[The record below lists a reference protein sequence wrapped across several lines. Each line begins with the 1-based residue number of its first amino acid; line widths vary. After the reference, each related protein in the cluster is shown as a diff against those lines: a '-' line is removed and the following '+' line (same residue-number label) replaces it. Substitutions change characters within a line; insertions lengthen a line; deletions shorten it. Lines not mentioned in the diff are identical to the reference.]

1 MIWNAPTNYAAT
13 GQSSIAANSAEL
25 RTRGFEF
32 ELGVDIIKTP
42 DILWSFGVNGAH
54 YKTILTKVPEGTG
67 SDKLNGMWEAN
78 PDGWTA
84 AGTGTISNGAF
95 YLRGVGKPYYNVYQ
109 YLYGGVDQ
117 ATGLPLI
124 SSTVTSEN
132 IEALRASHYVGEL
145 KEGNMVYTTNH
156 SLATRQEIGDATP
169 KLIGGFNTSFRW
181 KDLDFAATFAFQCGG
196 KFFSNEYA
204 LNLYNNQKLAGALS
218 AEMKGNTWTPDNTGA
233 KFPMQMYGTTYTNG
247 AEIGSW
253 MYTDMSLFDA
263 SYLSVKN
270 ITVGYNF
277 PQKWMDKIGI
287 GGIRVYASL
296 DNMWLITS
304 KSGID
309 PRQSLVGGMEV
320 GAMGYPQMRTCS
332 LGVNITF

>member
-1 MIWNAPTNYAAT
+1 M
-13 GQSSIAANSAEL
+13 
-25 RTRGFEF
+25 
-32 ELGVDIIKTP
+32 
-42 DILWSFGVNGAH
+42 SFGVNGAH

-132 IEALRASHYVGEL
+132 IEALRASHYVGDL

-169 KLIGGFNTSFRW
+169 KLIGGFNTSFPLERPPTSR
-181 KDLDFAATFAFQCGG
+181 L
-196 KFFSNEYA
+196 
-204 LNLYNNQKLAGALS
+204 LS
-218 AEMKGNTWTPDNTGA
+218 HSRSAVNSSAIAMRCI
-233 KFPMQMYGTTYTNG
+233 TTMIRPP
-247 AEIGSW
+247 AIW
-253 MYTDMSLFDA
+253 FR
-263 SYLSVKN
+263 
-270 ITVGYNF
+270 
-277 PQKWMDKIGI
+277 KI
-287 GGIRVYASL
+287 
-296 DNMWLITS
+296 
-304 KSGID
+304 
-309 PRQSLVGGMEV
+309 
-320 GAMGYPQMRTCS
+320 
-332 LGVNITF
+332 